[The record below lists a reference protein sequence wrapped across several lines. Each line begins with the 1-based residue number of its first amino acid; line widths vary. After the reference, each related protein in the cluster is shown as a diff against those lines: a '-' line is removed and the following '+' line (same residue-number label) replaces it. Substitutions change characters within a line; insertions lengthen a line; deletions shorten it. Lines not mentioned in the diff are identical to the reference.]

1 MWRHGRLQA
10 DSGRDHWTHTSAKAG
25 GRLARKGPERKP
37 HRPRPP
43 SAPGF
48 LPSAR
53 QPHSTTCSSP
63 TSPIKEM
70 TGNRLLSWT
79 DKLRTTNEC
88 IFLSTF
94 SSYAGTGG
102 LNKLSISCPFY
113 RSVLMLKRNTHRF
126 HSLRRSTEN
135 PKIQS
140 EKEAKGIFFRALD
153 WFHMRWLDSF
163 VLIALERTN

>member
-1 MWRHGRLQA
+1 MA
-10 DSGRDHWTHTSAKAG
+10 DSKQTAGRDHCTHTSAKAG
-25 GRLARKGPERKP
+25 GRLARSGPESKP
-37 HRPRPP
+37 HSPRPP

-48 LPSAR
+48 LPSGR
-53 QPHSTTCSSP
+53 QPHLTSGSSP
-63 TSPIKEM
+63 KSPIKEM
-70 TGNRLLSWT
+70 TGSRLFRWT

-94 SSYAGTGG
+94 SSFAGIGG

-113 RSVLMLKRNTHRF
+113 RSVLMFNRNTHRF
-126 HSLRRSTEN
+126 RSLRRSTEN

-140 EKEAKGIFFRALD
+140 EREAKGILFRALD
-153 WFHMRWLDSF
+153 WFHMRWLDSSF

>member
-1 MWRHGRLQA
+1 MA
-10 DSGRDHWTHTSAKAG
+10 DSKQTAGRDHWTHTSAKAG
-25 GRLARKGPERKP
+25 GRLACRGPESKP
-37 HRPRPP
+37 HSPRPP

-48 LPSAR
+48 LPSGR
-53 QPHSTTCSSP
+53 QPHLTSFSSP
-63 TSPIKEM
+63 KSPFKEM
-70 TGNRLLSWT
+70 TGSRLLSW
-79 DKLRTTNEC
+79 TTNEC

-94 SSYAGTGG
+94 SSFAGIRG

-113 RSVLMLKRNTHRF
+113 RSALMFNRNTHRF

-140 EKEAKGIFFRALD
+140 EREAKGILFRALD
-153 WFHMRWLDSF
+153 WFHMRWLDSL